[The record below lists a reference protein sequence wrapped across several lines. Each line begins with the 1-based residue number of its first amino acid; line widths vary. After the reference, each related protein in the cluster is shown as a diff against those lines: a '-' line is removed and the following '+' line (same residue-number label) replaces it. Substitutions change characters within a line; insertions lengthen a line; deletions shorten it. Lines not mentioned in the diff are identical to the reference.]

1 MGKCPLLKRSTT
13 TKTSTHIHV
22 RLVRENSSDSL
33 VMRIFSAYMIM
44 YTMHTM
50 QQQNVVCLVFGWD
63 ANASTWIEC
72 IRRIR
77 TEKNEF
83 YSPNSLA
90 WFELH
95 HKTSRSML
103 VRDHHNI
110 KRTFVYAC
118 IKIRFASSHMWWLFS
133 ASVFL
138 SDYERQRRLRCKQI
152 TNFETL
158 SSIWTLKIHIIIH
171 GYCMPNRHHVYWYN
185 AGKINCTY
193 STWRTIILYDSK
205 LKFIYYIHCY
215 EKRFHIIL
223 RKHY

>member
-50 QQQNVVCLVFGWD
+50 QQQNAVCSVFGWD

-95 HKTSRSML
+95 HKISRSML

-118 IKIRFASSHMWWLFS
+118 IKIRSASSHMWWLFS

-138 SDYERQRRLRCKQI
+138 SDYERQRRLRCKQ
-152 TNFETL
+152 TLKLYRAFGHLKYTL
-158 SSIWTLKIHIIIH
+158 SYMDTECLIDTMSTGI
-171 GYCMPNRHHVYWYN
+171 MPEKLI
-185 AGKINCTY
+185 A
-193 STWRTIILYDSK
+193 RTVRDVLSFSMILN
-205 LKFIYYIHCY
+205 
-215 EKRFHIIL
+215 
-223 RKHY
+223 